1 MVANRASVFFITICF
16 ITAFIFSVLVLPSA
30 VSFFRPEWV
39 AIVVIYWVIKAP
51 SQVGVVVAWTA
62 GLLLDV
68 LEGGLLGVNALSLA
82 VVAYL
87 ILTMHQRIKLFPLIQ
102 QSFTVFLVVGI
113 HLMIGHFIRSIVG
126 DSAPG
131 IIYLIPA
138 ISTAILWPF
147 AALFFDKLAIKL
159 R

>member
-1 MVANRASVFFITICF
+1 MVANRSSVFFISLCF
-16 ITAFIFSVLVLPSA
+16 ITAFIFSVLVLPHA

-51 SQVGVVVAWTA
+51 SQVGVVIAWGA
-62 GLLLDV
+62 GLLLDI

-82 VVAYL
+82 IVAYL
-87 ILTMHQRIKLFPLIQ
+87 VLTMHQRIKLFPLIQ

-113 HLMIGHFIRSIVG
+113 HLMIGHFVRSIVG
-126 DSAPG
+126 NSVPG
-131 IIYLIPA
+131 MAYLIPA
-138 ISTAILWPF
+138 VSSAILWPF
-147 AALFFDKLAIKL
+147 AALFIDKLAIKL

>member
-1 MVANRASVFFITICF
+1 MSTPRASVFFIAISF
-16 ITAFIFSVLVLPSA
+16 VTAFIFSVLVLPSA

-51 SQVGVVVAWTA
+51 LQIGVVVAWVA

-82 VVAYL
+82 IVAYL

-126 DSAPG
+126 NSVPG

-138 ISTAILWPF
+138 ISSAILWPF
-147 AALFFDKLAIKL
+147 AVLFIDKLAIKL

>member
-1 MVANRASVFFITICF
+1 MVANRSGVFFITICF
-16 ITAFIFSVLVLPSA
+16 IIAFIFSALVLPNA

-39 AIVVIYWVIKAP
+39 AIVVIYWVIKEP
-51 SQVGVVVAWTA
+51 SLVGVVVAWSA

-82 VVAYL
+82 IVAYL
-87 ILTMHQRIKLFPLIQ
+87 ILAMHQRIKLFPLIQ

-113 HLMIGHFIRSIVG
+113 HLMVGHFIRSIVG
-126 DSAPG
+126 SSVPG
-131 IIYLIPA
+131 IIYLTPA
-138 ISTAILWPF
+138 ISSAILWPF
-147 AALFFDKLAIKL
+147 AALFIDKLAIKL

>member
-1 MVANRASVFFITICF
+1 MGANRASVFFITISF

-39 AIVVIYWVIKAP
+39 AIIVIYWVIKAP
-51 SQVGVVVAWTA
+51 LQIGVVVAWTA

-82 VVAYL
+82 IVAYL

-126 DSAPG
+126 NGVPG

-138 ISTAILWPF
+138 ISSAILWPF
-147 AALFFDKLAIKL
+147 AVLFIDKLAIKL